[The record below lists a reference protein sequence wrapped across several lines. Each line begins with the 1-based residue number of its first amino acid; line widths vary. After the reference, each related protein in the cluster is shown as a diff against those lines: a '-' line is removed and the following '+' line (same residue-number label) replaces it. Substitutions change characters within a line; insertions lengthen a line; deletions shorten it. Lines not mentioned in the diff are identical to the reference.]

1 MELEGLSLV
10 TSVVRL
16 REFMKKIVPI
26 VKHGSGK
33 VMVQGCFRAWMTCC
47 NWWNNVQC

>member
-16 REFMKKIVPI
+16 TEFVPI

-33 VMVQGCFRAWMTCC
+33 VMVQGCFRALDDLL
-47 NWWNNVQC
+47 